1 MLEGKR
7 VNEMKSW
14 YKKFIGTIE
23 PDSRGFNI
31 HEVLEMK
38 NIIEFII
45 KKLPIHTCT
54 NSYYQEALQCKMN
67 GNNSFIMGSNLSS

>member
-1 MLEGKR
+1 MISFIGHNSKFGMLVRGKR

-31 HEVLEMK
+31 REVLKMK

-45 KKLPIHTCT
+45 KKAS
-54 NSYYQEALQCKMN
+54 NSYMHKFL
-67 GNNSFIMGSNLSS
+67 LSGGFAM